1 MTFSLFELFS
11 FVLMVVIVLFGIGV
25 LLALLLLSDVAI
37 TYFMWRRQEKK
48 EARKRGQHGET

>member
-11 FVLMVVIVLFGIGV
+11 FALMVIIVLFGIGV
-25 LLALLLLSDVAI
+25 LLALLRLSVI
-37 TYFMWRRQEKK
+37 VVKYFMWRRQEKK